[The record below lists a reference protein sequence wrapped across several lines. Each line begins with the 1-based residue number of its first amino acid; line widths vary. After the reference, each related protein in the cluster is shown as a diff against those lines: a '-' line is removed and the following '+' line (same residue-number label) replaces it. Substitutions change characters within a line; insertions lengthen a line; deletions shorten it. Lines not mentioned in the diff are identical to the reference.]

1 MTYDIDDLA
10 ATQPAAVTR
19 RAEVRD
25 RGEGDV
31 YVSGSLS
38 QTYPTDV
45 ADLWDA
51 VTSAE
56 RLPRWFA
63 PVTGELALGG
73 RFQVEGNAGGTVLEC
88 DAPHRYLVSWEIMG
102 GVSQVEV
109 VVEPDGDGA
118 RLTLTHSGEN
128 VRDFYEQFGAGATGV
143 GWDLAFLGLNAL
155 LATGQDRPED
165 AEAFFATPAAKG
177 LIAASAKAWAEA
189 SIAAGVP
196 EEQARAQGARTAA
209 FFSGE

>member
-1 MTYDIDDLA
+1 MNYAIDDIA
-10 ATQPAAVTR
+10 AAQADAVTR
-19 RAEVRD
+19 VAEVRD
-25 RGEGDV
+25 SGEGDV

-51 VTSAE
+51 VTNGE

-63 PVTGELALGG
+63 PVHGDLVLGG

-102 GVSQVEV
+102 GTSQVEV
-109 VVEPDGDGA
+109 TVEPDAAGA
-118 RLTLTHSGEN
+118 RLTLTHSGDN
-128 VRDFYEQFGAGATGV
+128 VRDFYEQFGPGATGV
-143 GWDLAFLGLNAL
+143 GWDLGLLGLTAYL
-155 LATGQDRPED
+155 TTGQDRPENAD
-165 AEAFFATPAAKG
+165 EFFASPAAKG
-177 LIAASAKAWAEA
+177 FIAESARRWAAATE
-189 SIAAGVP
+189 AAGVP
-196 EEQARAQGARTAA
+196 AEQAAAQGQRTAA

>member
-10 ATQPAAVTR
+10 TAQPAAVAR

-25 RGEGDV
+25 SGEGEV
-31 YVSGSLS
+31 FVSASLS
-38 QTYPTDV
+38 QIYPTDV

-63 PVTGELALGG
+63 PVHGELVLGG
-73 RFQVEGNAGGTVLEC
+73 RFQVEGNAAGTVLEC
-88 DAPHRYLVSWEIMG
+88 DAPHRYLISWEIMG
-102 GVSQVEV
+102 GSSQVEV
-109 VVEPDGDGA
+109 TVEADGDGA

-128 VRDFYEQFGAGATGV
+128 AREFSEQFGPGATGV

-155 LATGQDRPED
+155 ITTGQDRPED
-165 AEAFFATPAAKG
+165 AEAFFATPAAKS
-177 LIAASAKAWAEA
+177 LIAESATSWAAATE
-189 SIAAGVP
+189 SAGVP
-196 EEQARAQGARTAA
+196 ADLARAQCERTAA